1 MQIEIDSPVLDQ
13 AAADYQAAETMVQS
27 LEQEFRDIVIAI
39 FAPAEPGSLTLLQR
53 LNAAIHDLPGAVIRR
68 DELSANKDD
77 LQAFAA
83 TVAANEAAR
92 QKSELL
98 KQLDKRVQALS
109 EEIQANYSKGLFSNI
124 SEQNRRQRLVNQYGS
139 TLVGDIE
146 QRVREQV
153 GKSQAEEKQS

>member
-1 MQIEIDSPVLDQ
+1 MPKR
-13 AAADYQAAETMVQS
+13 
-27 LEQEFRDIVIAI
+27 FVI
-39 FAPAEPGSLTLLQR
+39 SS
-53 LNAAIHDLPGAVIRR
+53 V
-68 DELSANKDD
+68 
-77 LQAFAA
+77 FAA